1 MPRQKEKEVTV
12 AFNGERYYNKRVFSP
27 AMTDEDRETQLA
39 ALAYD
44 LAEQRLRD
52 GTASSQLIHDC
63 IKLDSRRDR
72 LERDILEEQK
82 KLIVAKTENIESS
95 KKLEE
100 VYLNAVAAMKR
111 YQGVSDNDEF
121 EDIQ

>member
-12 AFNGERYYNKRVFSP
+12 SFNGERYYNKRVFSP
-27 AMTDEDRETQLA
+27 AMTDEERETQLA

-82 KLIVAKTENIESS
+82 KLIVAKTENMESS

-121 EDIQ
+121 EDV

>member
-12 AFNGERYYNKRVFSP
+12 SFNGERYYNKRVFSP
-27 AMTDEDRETQLA
+27 AMTDEERETQLA

-82 KLIVAKTENIESS
+82 KLIVAKTENMESS

-121 EDIQ
+121 EDI

>member
-1 MPRQKEKEVTV
+1 MARPKKQEVSIGV
-12 AFNGERYYNKRVFSP
+12 SGQYRNDRIFSP
-27 AMTDEDRETQLA
+27 ATTDEERETQLA
-39 ALAYD
+39 TLAYD

-63 IKLDSRRDR
+63 MRLDARRDR

-111 YQGVSDNDEF
+111 YQGISDDDEYS
-121 EDIQ
+121 DVQ

>member
-12 AFNGERYYNKRVFSP
+12 SFNGERYYNKRVFSP
-27 AMTDEDRETQLA
+27 AMTDEERETQLA

-82 KLIVAKTENIESS
+82 KLIVAKTENMESS

-111 YQGVSDNDEF
+111 YQGVSDDDEF
-121 EDIQ
+121 EDV

>member
-12 AFNGERYYNKRVFSP
+12 SFNGERYYNKRVFSP

-82 KLIVAKTENIESS
+82 KLIVAKTENMESS

-121 EDIQ
+121 EDI

>member
-12 AFNGERYYNKRVFSP
+12 SFNGERYYNKRVFSP
-27 AMTDEDRETQLA
+27 AMTDEERETQLA

-111 YQGVSDNDEF
+111 YQGVSDDDEF
-121 EDIQ
+121 EDV